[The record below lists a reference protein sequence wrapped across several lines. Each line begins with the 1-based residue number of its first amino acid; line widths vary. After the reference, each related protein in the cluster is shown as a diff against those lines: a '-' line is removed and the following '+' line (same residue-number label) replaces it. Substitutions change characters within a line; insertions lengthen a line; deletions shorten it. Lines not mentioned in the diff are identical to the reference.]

1 MTAIAVVGK
10 TIAITIAITITIT
23 IAIAIATNTSCSK
36 LTLYKIPDTVTVKQT
51 E

>member
-10 TIAITIAITITIT
+10 TIAITIAIT
-23 IAIAIATNTSCSK
+23 IATNTSCSK